1 MPVYGQCL
9 LKFGEGTLAMWRG
22 DFAGARRAETEAVGL
37 MQASTAHGATE
48 EFWKTACVTFG
59 VEQAGQAE
67 YMLGD
72 AAAAEKSM
80 RAALDSHKHWPTHN
94 DFDRRDD
101 ARMATLLAVALARE
115 GRLADAEHVIT
126 PVVKFQREL
135 AARNHG
141 DEWQHVEF
149 ASALY
154 AQALADKHQRPALL
168 KQAAALIAAVPPEM
182 RDLHSV
188 RLWRDRIREEL
199 HARTAAVARGA
210 AERGAG

>member
-1 MPVYGQCL
+1 
-9 LKFGEGTLAMWRG
+9 
-22 DFAGARRAETEAVGL
+22 
-37 MQASTAHGATE
+37 
-48 EFWKTACVTFG
+48 
-59 VEQAGQAE
+59 
-67 YMLGD
+67 
-72 AAAAEKSM
+72 M

-101 ARMATLLAVALARE
+101 ARMTTLLAMALTRE
-115 GRLADAEHVIT
+115 GRAADAEHVIT
-126 PVVKFQREL
+126 PVVKFHREL

-154 AQALADKHQRPALL
+154 AQALADKRQRPALL

-188 RLWRDRIREEL
+188 RLWRDRIRDEL